1 MTSFDLEYFRK
12 DHYALFGL
20 DRRQGLDDLELER
33 VYREVQS
40 LVHPD
45 KHAHL
50 GDAERRLAMQWA
62 TRVNE
67 AYLTLKNPLKRA
79 EYLLRLVGH
88 DPEIEC
94 NTAMPTEFL
103 IQQLEWRE
111 GVEEAR
117 QAADVDRLDGFH
129 RRLRAEMTAQYAEL
143 ADAIDTGHDYPA
155 AAQIV
160 RQLMFKEKLL
170 HEIDE
175 ALAAAEAAA

>member
-1 MTSFDLEYFRK
+1 MTSFDLEYFKK
-12 DHYALFGL
+12 DHFELFGL
-20 DRRQGLDDLELER
+20 PRRQGLDDLELER

-40 LVHPD
+40 RVHPD

-62 TRVNE
+62 SRANE
-67 AYLTLKNPLKRA
+67 AYLTLNDPLKRA

-88 DPEIEC
+88 DPEIER
-94 NTAMPTEFL
+94 NTAMPTDFL
-103 IQQLEWRE
+103 VEQLEWRE

-117 QAADVDRLDGFH
+117 QATDVDRLDGFH
-129 RRLRAEMTAQYAEL
+129 RRLRTEMAAQYAEL
-143 ADAIDTGHDYPA
+143 AEAIDGRRDYPL

-175 ALAAAEAAA
+175 ALAAAEA